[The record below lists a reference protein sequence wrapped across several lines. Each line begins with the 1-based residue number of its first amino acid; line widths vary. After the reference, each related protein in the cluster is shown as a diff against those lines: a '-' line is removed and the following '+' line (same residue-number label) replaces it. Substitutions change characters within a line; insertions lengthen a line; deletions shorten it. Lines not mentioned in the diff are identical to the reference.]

1 MNQYPTLTTPVAVS
15 YDDPFGNFMRLTVE
29 VKDNG
34 LLRYSLTSGSSTP
47 MALNTLFDADDERNR
62 PVRAFT
68 VPLGPGVPASE
79 YRGWQHVLVGL
90 LSVKRGVNNLREH

>member
-1 MNQYPTLTTPVAVS
+1 MAVS
-15 YDDPFGNFMRLTVE
+15 SDNPFGNFMRLTVE

-34 LLRYSLTSGSSTP
+34 LLRYSLTLEARTP
-47 MALNTLFDADDERNR
+47 MALNTLLNADNKRNR

-90 LSVKRGVNNLREH
+90 LSVKRGVNNLQGR